1 MLEEVLS
8 ELPTED
14 TIAAG
19 NFYFG
24 LLMLFVS
31 IVAAVISGC
40 LIHGARTRSVCLM
53 KPWIVMT
60 GISLVL
66 SPLFIIF
73 ALVTLPMKAASCAI
87 ALWGCYSY
95 FWRMVWLYKDEVE
108 NGNGRRG
115 YLKGWKLYYKGE
127 DGEELK
133 A

>member
-1 MLEEVLS
+1 
-8 ELPTED
+8 
-14 TIAAG
+14 
-19 NFYFG
+19 
-24 LLMLFVS
+24 
-31 IVAAVISGC
+31 
-40 LIHGARTRSVCLM
+40 M

-73 ALVTLPMKAASCAI
+73 ALVTLPMKAALNAI
-87 ALWGCYSY
+87 TLWGCYSY

-108 NGNGRRG
+108 NGNGRRA
-115 YLKGWKLYYKGE
+115 YLTGWKLHYKGE

>member
-1 MLEEVLS
+1 MR
-8 ELPTED
+8 
-14 TIAAG
+14 
-19 NFYFG
+19 
-24 LLMLFVS
+24 
-31 IVAAVISGC
+31 
-40 LIHGARTRSVCLM
+40 LI

-73 ALVTLPMKAASCAI
+73 ALVTLPMKAALCATT
-87 ALWGCYSY
+87 LWGCYSY

-108 NGNGRRG
+108 NGNGRRA
-115 YLKGWKLYYKGE
+115 YLTGWTLHYKGE